1 MGRAEA
7 AIVSNVTY
15 KDLAALRVVIE
26 SAGGK
31 IFKLDGTEFFLN
43 EYLDG
48 QDIDKDLLITS
59 PGALNQVRS
68 YITHTR

>member
-7 AIVSNVTY
+7 ALLSNVTY
-15 KDLAALRVVIE
+15 QDLAAARVLIE

-43 EYLDG
+43 EYLEG
-48 QDIDKDLLITS
+48 QQIDEDLLVGSASTI
-59 PGALNQVRS
+59 PQVRKFL
-68 YITHTR
+68 TEQV